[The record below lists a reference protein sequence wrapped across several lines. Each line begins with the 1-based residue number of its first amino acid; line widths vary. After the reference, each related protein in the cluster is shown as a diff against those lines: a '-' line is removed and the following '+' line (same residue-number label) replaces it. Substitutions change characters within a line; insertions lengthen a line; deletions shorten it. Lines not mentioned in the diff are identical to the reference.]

1 MTNINEPWISLRR
14 GGKFDVYTQM
24 KEASQKKLCRVLLQ
38 VCDTP
43 QKAKMAEEIS
53 IAQHLREKK

>member
-1 MTNINEPWISLRR
+1 MTNIIEPSISIRR
-14 GGKFDVYTQM
+14 GENFDIYTKM
-24 KEASQKKLCRVLLQ
+24 KEASQKKLCRVLFQ

-43 QKAKMAEEIS
+43 QEAKMAEEIS